1 MPSRDGTRAHKGAPL
16 SLTPRQ
22 QEVIRLMGRGLTNGQ
37 IADDLG
43 ITLDGAKFHVG
54 EIIQKLGANSRE
66 EAVEIWMNRPH
77 RWQLPTAA
85 AFLKFGAA
93 AIVAG
98 VGLGGVI
105 VWAALLHSGSSDD
118 PGSAVAAPNL
128 NTPTTVSGGT
138 VIPGVTALPTRADA
152 NLVPCPPA
160 APTTPL
166 PNGSA
171 VDWVDFVIFD
181 GVSYLGGGWTRPA
194 RIIDTASLGEP
205 YGRVQVNVSETS
217 VNPNAARTDCEAAF
231 IPAGAVLFRVDG
243 YDPHFRIATRDGRLY
258 EAYRKQGAAVA
269 GEFIDIDGKVET
281 IVIRD
286 SENELK
292 VGTIGDPSVVTALVD
307 QLLSATFDDAAA
319 SSGTTAYQLEFIL
332 DDGTTWAAT
341 FWPDSNRIWPGI
353 FVPESFTATVRAAM
367 K

>member
-16 SLTPRQ
+16 RLTPRQ

-66 EAVEIWMNRPH
+66 EAVELWSSRP
-77 RWQLPTAA
+77 RYR
-85 AFLKFGAA
+85 
-93 AIVAG
+93 
-98 VGLGGVI
+98 
-105 VWAALLHSGSSDD
+105 WAALPVIPISKWF
-118 PGSAVAAPNL
+118 AVGLAGVVAIGAMVLWVALL
-128 NTPTTVSGGT
+128 NAQSGGA
-138 VIPGVTALPTRADA
+138 PGLALDDVAPPAEVSA
-152 NLVPCPPA
+152 NPSATTDSGAPSGLVPCPSPV
-160 APTTPL
+160 PRTPIVA
-166 PNGSA
+166 GA
-171 VDWVDFVIFD
+171 TDWVDFVIFD
-181 GVSYLGGGWTRPA
+181 GVSYLGGGWTRRA

-217 VNPNAARTDCEAAF
+217 VNADATRADCEAAF
-231 IPAGAVLFRVDG
+231 IPAGDVLFRVDG
-243 YDPHFRIATRDGRLY
+243 YDPHFRIATREGRLY

-269 GEFIDIDGKVET
+269 GEFIDIGGKVET

-292 VGTIGDPSVVTALVD
+292 VGTIGDSSVVTALVD
-307 QLLSATFDDAAA
+307 QLLRAKFDDAAT
-319 SSGTTAYQLEFIL
+319 SSGTTAYQLEFML
-332 DDGTTWAAT
+332 DDGTTWTAT
-341 FWPDSNRIWPGI
+341 FWPDANRIWPGI
-353 FVPESFTATVRAAM
+353 FVPDSFTATVQAAM